1 MRLYVL
7 FYSIDPTRKALKDGV
22 LPSLHLPKKSLSVS
36 PPPPRSTTAIKKREE
51 NISSTVSSSSV
62 SMAVYKSFPE
72 FQQRI
77 SKLKLGDSWQIDMS
91 EFLVTIASNIEDYLL
106 PKYEIF
112 VEPSLKFS
120 LRVFGWML
128 TDDHDLYGKYERSL
142 TNVTLSNLIQEIEQ
156 SLLCKGIYI
165 PDAKATA
172 SIQRHVIPRKFSF
185 LEYQQSSSQKRWL
198 QDEFLRSA
206 NCSLLLL
213 GKNQCSSC
221 LAQGANFIYE
231 SRRKESR
238 LNEPAKLFAP
248 IKFTAPERIKL
259 TLQQNRLKC
268 KQFEQQ
274 IEDMR
279 QSLANHS
286 KPVDPQLSKDL
297 ISLFS
302 GCDEKDVPPFM
313 KLFWEEQQNY
323 IAESKS
329 SSIRYHPMVIKF
341 CLSLASKSSS
351 AYSDLRYDSKTGS
364 GILVLPSLRT
374 LRDYKNYIRPRRG
387 FNPDI
392 INDLSVKTKEFSPA
406 ERFVTI
412 LFDEMKIQEDL
423 VWDKHTGELI
433 GFVDLG
439 DIDTN
444 FATLQDVQQLATHVL
459 VFLIKSVVNPLSFS
473 LATFAT
479 TGATSYQIFP
489 IFWKAVNILENIN
502 LKVIA
507 ATADGASP
515 NRKFFRMHK
524 ALDGDS
530 HDKVVYRTKNL
541 FSKDERYIYFFADV
555 PHLMKTARNCLAKSG
570 SGRTTRLLWND
581 GLHILWSH
589 ISQFYFD
596 DLDSGLKMLP
606 KLTSDHFNL
615 TPYSV
620 MRVHLAAQVLSDTV
634 AVCLDKFGPPEAS
647 ATAKFCSMMDKFFD
661 CLNVRNTTEHALK
674 RKPFLQPYS
683 DVEDPRFTWLDQFL
697 QYFSHWKDSIEKRK
711 GNFSENARSSMFIS
725 WQTYEG
731 LQTSV
736 LSFKEVC
743 QFLLQ
748 NGVPYVLSNRF
759 CQDDLENYFGRQRAI
774 GSRRDNPSVR
784 DVGYNDNTIKSQ
796 FSVRP
801 IAGNVNIQVGKYVN
815 DTEPLPKRSKKK

>member
-1 MRLYVL
+1 M
-7 FYSIDPTRKALKDGV
+7 A
-22 LPSLHLPKKSLSVS
+22 
-36 PPPPRSTTAIKKREE
+36 
-51 NISSTVSSSSV
+51 SSSI
-62 SMAVYKSFPE
+62 AVYKSFTE
-72 FQQRI
+72 FKQRI
-77 SKLKLGDSWQIDMS
+77 SKLRLEDSWRIDLS
-91 EFLVTIASNIEDYLL
+91 ESLVTISSHINDYLL
-106 PKYEIF
+106 PKFEIF
-112 VEPSLKFS
+112 VDSSLHFS

-128 TDDHDLYGKYERSL
+128 TKDHDLYEKYERSFA
-142 TNVTLSNLIQEIEQ
+142 NVTLSNLIQEIEQ
-156 SLLCKGIYI
+156 SLLCKGVDI
-165 PDAKATA
+165 PDPKAA
-172 SIQRHVIPRKFSF
+172 ANIQRHVIPRKFSY
-185 LEYQQSSSQKRWL
+185 LEFQQSCSPPRFL
-198 QDEFLRSA
+198 QDEFLRSL
-206 NCSLLLL
+206 NCPLLIS

-221 LAQGANFIYE
+221 LDHGANLNYE
-231 SRRKESR
+231 IKRKESR
-238 LNEPAKLFAP
+238 LNQPAKLFAP
-248 IKFTAPERIKL
+248 IKFTSPERIKL

-268 KQFEQQ
+268 KELEQQ
-274 IEDMR
+274 IEEMR

-286 KPVDPQLSKDL
+286 KPVDPQLNQDL
-297 ISLFS
+297 LSLFS
-302 GCDEKDVPPFM
+302 GCDEKDMPPFM
-313 KLFWEEQQNY
+313 KLFWEEQQHY
-323 IAESKS
+323 ISKSES

-341 CLSLASKSSS
+341 CLALAAKSSS
-351 AYSDLRYDSKTGS
+351 SYSDLRYDSKTGS

-387 FNPDI
+387 FNPDV
-392 INDLSVKTKEFSPA
+392 INDLSKKTKEFSPA

-439 DIDTN
+439 DINTN
-444 FATLQDVQQLATHVL
+444 YATLQDAQQLATHVL
-459 VFLIKSVVNPLSFS
+459 VFLIKSIVNPLSFS

-489 IFWKAVNILENIN
+489 IFWKAVDLLENIN

-507 ATADGASP
+507 ATADGASS

-530 HDKVVYRTKNL
+530 QENVVYRTKNL

-555 PHLMKTARNCLAKSG
+555 PHLMKTTRNCLSNSG
-570 SGRTTRLLWND
+570 SGRTTRFLWND

-661 CLNVRNTTEHALK
+661 CLNVKNSAEHVLK

-683 DVEDPRFTWLDQFL
+683 DVDDPRFTWLDKFL
-697 QYFSHWKDSIEKRK
+697 DYFSQWKDSIEKREGK
-711 GNFSENARSSMFIS
+711 FSANAKSSMFIS

-731 LQTSV
+731 IQTSV
-736 LSFKEVC
+736 FSFKEVC
-743 QFLLQ
+743 KFLLQ

-801 IAGNVNIQVGKYVN
+801 IAGNVKVQVGKYDVN
-815 DTEPLPKRSKKK
+815 DTEPLPKRSKNKLTLL